1 MTAEWEQTGSQT
13 MTTPTLPGRHH
24 PRIVPVRLRIHDDR
38 VGVDVLRGI
47 GHRAV
52 CDCGFI
58 GPTRRARAVAVA
70 DAREHTALT
79 IARDLP

>member
-1 MTAEWEQTGSQT
+1 MILAVAC
-13 MTTPTLPGRHH
+13 HVKV
-24 PRIVPVRLRIHDDR
+24 VPVRLRLHDDR

-58 GPTRRARAVAVA
+58 GPTRRSRVVAVA
-70 DAREHTALT
+70 DAREHSTVT
-79 IARDLP
+79 TQLPQET